1 MPNQINNFPE
11 LLINCRFYIELKLD
25 GSQDPVDA
33 YFMECKGF
41 KRTQD
46 IIEVCEVTPQQWG
59 KAKSGYVVR
68 TKVPG
73 NAKASNIVLRRGMTQ
88 SITVWKWFEAVEQGN
103 WAEQMRDGSLS
114 IYDQSSN
121 QQAIF
126 QFQGAW
132 PTSYIVSDLNSGSG
146 EIEIEEMEVAVTTFT
161 RQK

>member
-1 MPNQINNFPE
+1 MPNIINDFPE
-11 LLINCRFYIELKLD
+11 ILTNCRFYIELKLD
-25 GSQDPVDA
+25 GSEDPVDA

-46 IIEVCEVTPQQWG
+46 IIEVCEVTPQRWG
-59 KAKSGYVVR
+59 KAKSGQVVR

-73 NAKASNIVLRRGMTQ
+73 NAKSSNLVLRRGMTK

-103 WAEQMRDGSLS
+103 WAEQLRDGSLS
-114 IYDQSSN
+114 IYDQGGN

-132 PTSYIVSDLNSGSG
+132 PTSYTVSDFSASNGDM
-146 EIEIEEMEVAVTTFT
+146 EIEEMEVAVTTFT